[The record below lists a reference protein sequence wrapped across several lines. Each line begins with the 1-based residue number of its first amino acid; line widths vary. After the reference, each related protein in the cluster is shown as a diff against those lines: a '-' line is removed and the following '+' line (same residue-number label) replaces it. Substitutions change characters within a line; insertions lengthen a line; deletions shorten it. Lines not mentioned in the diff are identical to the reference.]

1 VVAAVLLA
9 RGAGSL
15 DPARIGRRQ
24 NLLAGSG
31 FSWSYNTMRAP
42 AQHHNASP
50 ATHQLRAQAA
60 QPPTDHDNDLL
71 TAGEVALLLRVTP
84 DWVYAQTRS
93 RRIPH
98 LRLGRYVRY
107 RRRALIEWM
116 EAVESSSSTQP
127 WPRR

>member
-1 VVAAVLLA
+1 
-9 RGAGSL
+9 
-15 DPARIGRRQ
+15 
-24 NLLAGSG
+24 
-31 FSWSYNTMRAP
+31 MRP
-42 AQHHNASP
+42 TTRHDNAEP
-50 ATHQLRAQAA
+50 ATHQQGGQAA
-60 QPPTDHDNDLL
+60 PPPSDHDNDLL

-116 EAVESSSSTQP
+116 EAVESLSSRQP